1 MPRWDFLQ
9 RDSGR
14 DFENRHQPGERRR
27 EQGTAS
33 VSVGRGPSD
42 SSPANQPEKPERR
55 EQNPTPHSADRKI
68 ERHGRGRGYSLSA
81 REIQA
86 MADVGTFRTVDVQDL
101 KRFAYAGDERAV
113 SHDLRDL
120 RAEGLIEEK
129 TLLRAHK
136 EPRKV
141 LALTEKGQRIVRK
154 ASGLPKDQALYHG
167 FVKPREIE
175 HDADLYKV
183 YQQAMGK
190 IRNEGGKPLKVRL
203 DFELKG
209 AVQREKNAVKALPE
223 EEQRKLLEAF
233 AKERTLAIIGT
244 RIHVPDVQL
253 EYETAGG
260 ELERANLELVSE
272 NYRNEGIRGKAESG
286 FAIYARGEDTAR
298 IRRALQD
305 THTVERILSI

>member
-14 DFENRHQPGERRR
+14 DLENRHQVDTRR
-27 EQGTAS
+27 QDQVSAS

-42 SSPANQPEKPERR
+42 SSPTNQPEKAETR
-55 EQNPTPHSADRKI
+55 EKNRVPRSADRKI
-68 ERHGRGRGYSLSA
+68 QRDGRGRAYSLSD

-101 KRFAYAGDERAV
+101 KRFAYADDQSAM
-113 SHDLRDL
+113 SRDL
-120 RAEGLIEEK
+120 RELQAAGLMEEK

-136 EPRKV
+136 QPRKV

-175 HDADLYKV
+175 HDADLYKI
-183 YQQAMGK
+183 YQQAAEK
-190 IRNEGGKPLKVRL
+190 IRNEGGKPLRVRL
-203 DFELKG
+203 DFELKR
-209 AVQREKNAVKALPE
+209 AVQREKNAVKALPQ
-223 EEQRKLLEAF
+223 EEQKKRLEAF
-233 AKERTLAIIGT
+233 ASEHTLAINGT

-253 EYETAGG
+253 EYETREG

-272 NYRNEGIRGKAESG
+272 NYRNEGIRSKAQSG
-286 FAIYARGEDTAR
+286 FAIYARSGDTTR
-298 IRRALQD
+298 VRRALQD